1 MASNGP
7 NLNPKQQELVERLE
21 RIRQRRA
28 ATGQGES
35 PKREEQSVERPV
47 PTRSEQAPSRR
58 RRNEQ
63 APSPTRR
70 NEQAPRRSGGN
81 QDTRPV
87 ERKTIQPRTRSA
99 APNRRNEKPVGERGR
114 RSPIN
119 ENTRTLKEQ
128 RQRFSSEDYAALRAE
143 IKAGSRQEQVRKTA
157 AKRKKAQRQNHL
169 IKQLSDGNKLADA
182 IILSEILSKSV
193 ALRKK

>member
-28 ATGQGES
+28 ASEQGEI
-35 PKREEQSVERPV
+35 PNREGQSVERPT

-63 APSPTRR
+63 APSRTGR
-70 NEQAPRRSGGN
+70 NQES
-81 QDTRPV
+81 RPM
-87 ERKTIQPRTRSA
+87 ERKTTQSRNRRVV
-99 APNRRNEKPVGERGR
+99 PNRRNEKPVSERGR

-119 ENTRTLKEQ
+119 ENTRTRKEQ
-128 RQRFSSEDYAALRAE
+128 HQKFSSEDYAALRAE

-169 IKQLSDGNKLADA
+169 IKQLSDGDKLADA
-182 IILSEILSKSV
+182 IILSEILSKPV

>member
-47 PTRSEQAPSRR
+47 PTRSEQAPSHR

-63 APSPTRR
+63 APSRTGR
-70 NEQAPRRSGGN
+70 NQES
-81 QDTRPV
+81 RPM
-87 ERKTIQPRTRSA
+87 ERKTTQSRNRRVV
-99 APNRRNEKPVGERGR
+99 PNRRNEKPVSERGR

-128 RQRFSSEDYAALRAE
+128 RQRFSSKDYAGLRAE
-143 IKAGSRQEQVRKTA
+143 IKASSRQEQMQKKAT
-157 AKRKKAQRQNHL
+157 KRKKSSHNNL
-169 IKQLSDGNKLADA
+169 IKQLSDGDKLADA
-182 IILSEILSKSV
+182 IILSEILSKPV